1 MTEAIEGTTP
11 LNMDQAVA
19 NINDLR
25 SRIQSGERPT
35 REELKVALN
44 NLRNSRES
52 AATAKPKS
60 AKPAPIDLKALFAEV
75 KAETPPEVPD
85 A

>member
-1 MTEAIEGTTP
+1 M
-11 LNMDQAVA
+11 NMDQAVA

-35 REELKVALN
+35 REELKAALS

-52 AATAKPKS
+52 AAAAKPKK
-60 AKPAPIDLKALFAEV
+60 AAAEPLDLKALFAGV
-75 KAETPPEVPD
+75 KKPGDNDGPPDEVPD

>member
-1 MTEAIEGTTP
+1 MPEATEGTTP

-44 NLRNSRES
+44 ALRNSRES
-52 AATAKPKS
+52 AAASKPKS
-60 AKPAPIDLKALFAEV
+60 TKTPLDLKALFAEV
-75 KAETPPEVPD
+75 KKDAPPEVPD